1 MRSYDVTV
9 FESPLQLSERPTPQP
24 TGAEVLV
31 RITAAGVCHSDLH
44 ICDGFYDLGGGKKLR
59 MGERGVALPI
69 TMGHE
74 IAGVIEAVG
83 PQATNAKVGDSVVVY
98 PWIGCGQCAACARG
112 DENLCV
118 KPGFMGIFR
127 RGGYATHCLV
137 PQGKYCLPIGDMDP
151 AVAAPYA
158 CSGVT
163 TFSALNKIDRATLQT
178 HPIIVIGAGGL
189 GLMCLSIMKAIG
201 AKGAIVVDIDPVK
214 REAAMKAGALAAFD
228 PNAPDTVAQIRAMTH
243 EGAGAV
249 AAIDLVGAGST
260 VQLGVDCAARGGRVV
275 IVGLIGGEI
284 TLSVPLFPQR
294 ALIVQ
299 GSYVGNLDEL
309 TELMAL
315 VAKGGVARIPTQVRP
330 LDQAQASLDDLRAG
344 AVVGRIVLKP

>member
-9 FESPLQLSERPTPQP
+9 FESPLQVSDRATPEP

-31 RITAAGVCHSDLH
+31 KITAAGVCHSDLH

-74 IAGVIEAVG
+74 IAGEVAALG
-83 PQATNAKVGDSVVVY
+83 PDAKGLKVGDRVVVY

-127 RGGYATHCLV
+127 RGGYATHCIV
-137 PQGKYCLPIGDMDP
+137 PQAKYCLPIGDLDP
-151 AVAAPYA
+151 VVAAPFA
-158 CSGVT
+158 CSGLT
-163 TFSALNKIDRATLQT
+163 TYSALGKIDAATLRSQ
-178 HPIIVIGAGGL
+178 PIVVIGAGGL
-189 GLMCLSIMKAIG
+189 GLMCLSIMKALG

-228 PNAPDTVAQIRAMTH
+228 PNAPDAVAKIRAMTP
-243 EGAGAV
+243 EGAGAA
-249 AAIDLVGAGST
+249 AAIDLVGMGQT
-260 VQLGVDCAARGGRVV
+260 VQLGVDCVARGGRVV

-284 TLSVPLFPQR
+284 TFSIPLFPQR

-299 GSYVGNLDEL
+299 GSYVGNPREL
-309 TELMAL
+309 AELMAL
-315 VAKGGVARIPTQVRP
+315 VGRGGVAQIPTETRP
-330 LDQAQASLDDLRAG
+330 LEKVQSALDDLRRG
-344 AVVGRIVLKP
+344 AVVGRIVLTP